1 MRGMQYGD
9 QCLIQKRGAM
19 RNDLINHLKKDLSVA
34 RQNNELKENR
44 DLVAWSRFRYDVTG
58 PWVITPNSD
67 KEREGTA

>member
-1 MRGMQYGD
+1 MQYGD

-58 PWVITPNSD
+58 P
-67 KEREGTA
+67 